1 MSLGTHNTNIH
12 QEENVTNASAQR
24 LHRRDLVC
32 LMLVFNAVW
41 PRDTRLMLN
50 HLTIHNFAL
59 VDHLDL
65 DLSPG
70 MTVVTGET
78 GAGKSIMLDALALTL
93 GNRADAGSVGLH
105 GDKTEIF
112 ASFDIS
118 RNREAKAWLNKQELN
133 TDDGECILRRVITKE
148 GRSRAF
154 VNGAPCTLADLK
166 TLGETLADIHS
177 QHEHQSLLKRDTHR
191 KLLDEFAAASSLAD
205 EVRKLQ
211 SEHEQSR
218 VRLADILSSTE
229 EQTARAQLLS
239 YQLEEIDQLA
249 LKEGEEAQLSDEQK
263 KLANGETILAA
274 CQSAVQLCE
283 GDDNGAAI
291 EQVGHGIQL
300 LTNLDQAELKP
311 VVELL
316 TSAKIQLEEAMTDL
330 QRFSADFDINPERLR
345 EVEDRLSAIYEL
357 ARKHRI
363 QPEGIAELQAGI
375 SAELETLQNI
385 DSEAESLE
393 TNLAELEQAYLEKA
407 KALSA
412 KRQKAAK
419 KIEKAVTGQLANLG
433 MKGAVFAVQLTRQTS
448 NRLAANGLEDIEF
461 LISTNPGQTPKSLN
475 KIASGGELS
484 RISLA
489 IQVITADT
497 SRVPSLVFDEVDVG
511 IGGGVAEVVGTLLR
525 GLGDR
530 AQIICVTHLA
540 QVAAQGHQHFTVEKS
555 SNGKQATSLVTL
567 LDDEQRVKEIA
578 RMLGGLDMTEHS
590 IAHAEEMY
598 QSAQA

>member
-1 MSLGTHNTNIH
+1 
-12 QEENVTNASAQR
+12 
-24 LHRRDLVC
+24 
-32 LMLVFNAVW
+32 MLS
-41 PRDTRLMLN
+41 

-59 VDHLDL
+59 VDHLEVDL
-65 DLSPG
+65 ASG

-118 RNREAKAWLNKQELN
+118 RNQEATAWLKERELS
-133 TDDGECILRRVITKE
+133 TEEGDCILRRVITRE

-154 VNGAPCTLADLK
+154 VNGAPCTLTDLK
-166 TLGETLADIHS
+166 TLGDTLADIHS
-177 QHEHQSLLKRDTHR
+177 QHEHQSLLKRDTQR
-191 KLLDEFAAASSLAD
+191 KLLDEFAGASSLAD
-205 EVRKLQ
+205 EVKQLQ
-211 SEHEQSR
+211 HKHEQTR
-218 VRLADILSSTE
+218 LRLAEIRSSTE
-229 EQTARAQLLS
+229 EQTARAQLLR
-239 YQLEEIDQLA
+239 YQLEEIEQLGLQA
-249 LKEGEEAQLSDEQK
+249 GEEEALADEQK

-274 CQSAVQLCE
+274 CQSATELCE
-283 GDDNGAAI
+283 GNDNNAAI
-291 EQVGHGIQL
+291 EQISHSIQL
-300 LTNLDQAELKP
+300 LTNLDQLELKP
-311 VVELL
+311 MVELL

-330 QRFSADFDINPERLR
+330 QRFSADFDINPVRLR

-357 ARKHRI
+357 ARKNRI
-363 QPEGIAELQAGI
+363 QASGILALRSDI

-385 DSEAESLE
+385 DTEADALE
-393 TNLAELEQAYLEKA
+393 ATLLELKDAYLK
-407 KALSA
+407 SA
-412 KRQKAAK
+412 KSLSSKRTKAAK
-419 KIEKAVTGQLANLG
+419 KIEKAVTQQLGHLG
-433 MKGAVFAVQLTRQTS
+433 MAGANFAVQLAPQEAD
-448 NRLAANGLEDIEF
+448 RLAANGLENVEF

-497 SRVPSLVFDEVDVG
+497 SRVPSLIFDEVDVG

-525 GLGDR
+525 QLGGK
-530 AQIICVTHLA
+530 AQIVCVTHLA
-540 QVAAQGHQHFTVEKS
+540 QVAAQGHQHLTVAKS
-555 SNGKQATSLVTL
+555 SNGKQTTSLVKQ
-567 LDDEQRVKEIA
+567 LDDGERVKEIA
-578 RMLGGLDMTEHS
+578 RMLGGIDMTESS